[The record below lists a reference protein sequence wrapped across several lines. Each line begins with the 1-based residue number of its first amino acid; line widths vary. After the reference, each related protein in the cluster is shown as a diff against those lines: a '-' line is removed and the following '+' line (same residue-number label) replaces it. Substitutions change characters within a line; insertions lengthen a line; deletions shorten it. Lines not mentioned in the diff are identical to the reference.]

1 MSALLQ
7 ENVQSEAGS
16 RARVRTVTA
25 RFGASYITD
34 EASYTVAAHSALEAW
49 TAALAQPQP
58 APSAVLIGCFGDPG
72 LWALREGSRV
82 EVHEDTEGIFIR
94 HTPQA
99 HRPLK
104 ELVRMI
110 RREQLHVETAWG
122 NARGTEAW

>member
-1 MSALLQ
+1 METTIQKWGNSLA
-7 ENVQSEAGS
+7 V
-16 RARVRTVTA
+16 RIPRTVA
-25 RFGASYITD
+25 NK
-34 EASYTVAAHSALEAW
+34 L
-49 TAALAQPQP
+49 
-58 APSAVLIGCFGDPG
+58 
-72 LWALREGSRV
+72 ALREGSRV

-94 HTPQA
+94 HSAQA